1 MSNPN
6 AITPDSVVS
15 WHSEQITAE
24 IDGEVVVMGLVQG
37 KYVGLDDVGS
47 TLWKLLEQPQPVRD
61 LCARL
66 ERLYQGEST
75 EISSDVLAFLNDLR
89 ELGIVQIAGDGSST
103 PTGA

>member
-1 MSNPN
+1 MSNSN

-24 IDGEVVVMGLVQG
+24 IDGEVVVMGLAQG

-47 TLWKLLEQPQPVRD
+47 TLWKLLEHPRPVRD
-61 LCARL
+61 LCVRL
-66 ERLYQGEST
+66 EQLYKGDAD
-75 EISSDVLAFLNDLR
+75 EISSDVLAFLDDLR
-89 ELGIVQIAGDGSST
+89 GLGIVQIAAPASST